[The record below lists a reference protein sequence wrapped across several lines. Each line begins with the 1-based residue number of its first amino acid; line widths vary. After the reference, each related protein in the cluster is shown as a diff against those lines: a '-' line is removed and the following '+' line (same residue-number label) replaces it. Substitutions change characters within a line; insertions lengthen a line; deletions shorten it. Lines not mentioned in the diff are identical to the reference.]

1 MEIVDRHQGGE
12 RSAYTEGPESTGSRC
27 ARPPGA
33 RILWFLALL
42 EGDEALA
49 VLWWVGG
56 LYPFG
61 ARVVE
66 LHKVDVGVAG
76 LEGAHRIGHVGEVS
90 HDPFR
95 HLLREGR
102 PDPVHNEFGVAL
114 AHGAQVFGVACQC
127 AAELP
132 ELQHDQ
138 GRARAGYLYERLD
151 SFGRE
156 IPQHL
161 GVLAGAHRVDRVH
174 AYGVHRRVGHH
185 PESIHDRLAE
195 LLAHGTHQ
203 FLAVTGRLPAI
214 AATQRYHRLAA

>member
-33 RILWFLALL
+33 RILWFLALRLRGGDIAVEAEDVLWVVAVL

-102 PDPVHNEFGVAL
+102 PDPFIMNLESPLPMVLKCSAL
-114 AHGAQVFGVACQC
+114 RVSAPPSCLSSSMIRG
-127 AAELP
+127 EP
-132 ELQHDQ
+132 EPATSTSVWIASGERSLSISECW
-138 GRARAGYLYERLD
+138 RAPIGSTGSMLM
-151 SFGRE
+151 
-156 IPQHL
+156 
-161 GVLAGAHRVDRVH
+161 
-174 AYGVHRRVGHH
+174 
-185 PESIHDRLAE
+185 ESI
-195 LLAHGTHQ
+195 
-203 FLAVTGRLPAI
+203 
-214 AATQRYHRLAA
+214 AA